1 MPKSRNRKKQKTKS
15 ISRNIE
21 EVKKN
26 CYYFIKYRQKQNEQ
40 DKKKKIE
47 KMQREMIMNLI
58 EQEKKKGLFEN
69 LQQINPNLGDT
80 QLPIEGPSI

>member
-21 EVKKN
+21 VSQ
-26 CYYFIKYRQKQNEQ
+26 R
-40 DKKKKIE
+40 KKKIE

-69 LQQINPNLGDT
+69 LPQINPNLGDT

>member
-21 EVKKN
+21 VSQ
-26 CYYFIKYRQKQNEQ
+26 R
-40 DKKKKIE
+40 KKKIE

-58 EQEKKKGLFEN
+58 EQEKKKRTKGKHAKIRFSDPRFDRGTLR
-69 LQQINPNLGDT
+69 L
-80 QLPIEGPSI
+80 